1 MWDYAEVLR
10 VRCLQDD
17 TKPQELGLMH
27 QAGRGDPFTYAA
39 LILDEGEVVFE
50 AEVRQSTR
58 SAGMQK
64 KLLPVG
70 ELTAKWVKKHAK
82 IENPFDESED
92 EREDA
97 PEPATLTG
105 VAAYRKIIQN
115 PDRWFDLIERPLLKP
130 PSDPK
135 NCKTQLIE
143 TVKGIK
149 FTLQGNIVDGRKHAA
164 FLVWPTHG
172 FEDAWIEF
180 YWRGEMVE
188 RGVFL
193 DRAEIAKAATMLAGQ
208 KRSLSEEPPPTRPP
222 PEARKDLWEEEDGD
236 LPQIL
241 VQKFGWSSYPPYLVR
256 PGGQHT
262 STLLPEFRS
271 VRETE
276 HDGTV
281 VKRKQFNNA
290 NKFSQIRLHERKYLK
305 QFLKM
310 YQVGVDGRTG
320 AMSETQQNY

>member
-172 FEDAWIEF
+172 SSSTGAVRWSNAGSSWIAPRSRKRRQCSPAKKDHCRKSLRQ
-180 YWRGEMVE
+180 RGRHRKHARTFGRRKMVICP
-188 RGVFL
+188 RFWF
-193 DRAEIAKAATMLAGQ
+193 RNLAGLLTLRIWCGLAGSTPA
-208 KRSLSEEPPPTRPP
+208 RSCLSSGLYGKLNTME
-222 PEARKDLWEEEDGD
+222 
-236 LPQIL
+236 
-241 VQKFGWSSYPPYLVR
+241 
-256 PGGQHT
+256 
-262 STLLPEFRS
+262 LLS
-271 VRETE
+271 
-276 HDGTV
+276 
-281 VKRKQFNNA
+281 NA
-290 NKFSQIRLHERKYLK
+290 NNSTT
-305 QFLKM
+305 
-310 YQVGVDGRTG
+310 RTSSHRSDSTKG
-320 AMSETQQNY
+320 ST